1 VRAIQVARDLAPSRA
16 RRSGR
21 SWSRQRPGSRAG
33 PGKGFHAEYLRRRG
47 REREVLV
54 ERSVD
59 PKVIDGSPLWIAMD
73 SRAAPVR
80 LSSYVAVVPLPA
92 LPSLTRRG
100 TGLRTRGTP
109 MLASTDLADPPA

>member
-1 VRAIQVARDLAPSRA
+1 VPSKSPGISRLPEPDVPGDRGRASAREAERDQVKRFTPNIFDGA
-16 RRSGR
+16 
-21 SWSRQRPGSRAG
+21 
-33 PGKGFHAEYLRRRG
+33 G
-47 REREVLV
+47 RERQVLV

-59 PKVIDGSPLWIAMD
+59 PKIIDGSLLWIAMD